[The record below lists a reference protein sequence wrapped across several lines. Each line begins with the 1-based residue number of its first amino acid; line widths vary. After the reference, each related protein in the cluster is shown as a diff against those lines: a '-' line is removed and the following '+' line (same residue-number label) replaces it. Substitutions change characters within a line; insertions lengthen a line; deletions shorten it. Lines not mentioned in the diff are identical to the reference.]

1 MRPVNLI
8 PPDARRGDRAP
19 MRVGSVSYIVIGA
32 LAAALLGAIALG
44 FTGKQV
50 SDRKAEVAELTQQ
63 QQQVTAQAQ
72 SLQSFV
78 DFRSV
83 QETRAATVA
92 SLAQSRFDWDR
103 VLNELARVI
112 PANVWLTQLT
122 GTVSPSV
129 QIDGG
134 ADVPTRDSVNGPA
147 LEVVGCATSQDE
159 VAGFVSDLEDI
170 DGVTRVGVSSSKLPD
185 SSSGSGAAATG
196 ATVSSGSDD
205 TSDDCRTRDFIARFE
220 LVVAFDAVPVPD
232 TASSA
237 PGVPAPATTPSG
249 STPASAP
256 TQPSAEAAS
265 ASQAASQT
273 KKATDIIPGG

>member
-1 MRPVNLI
+1 
-8 PPDARRGDRAP
+8 

-44 FTGKQV
+44 FTSKQV
-50 SDRKAEVAELTQQ
+50 SDRKAEVTQLTQQ
-63 QQQVTAQAQ
+63 EQQVTAQAQ

-92 SLAQSRFDWDR
+92 SLAQSRFDWER

-122 GTVSPSV
+122 GTVSPAV

-134 ADVPTRDSVNGPA
+134 ADVQTRDSVNGPA

-159 VAGFVSDLEDI
+159 VAAFVSDLEDI

-185 SSSGSGAAATG
+185 STTSGAAATG
-196 ATVSSGSDD
+196 GGAAPSSGSDD
-205 TSDDCRTRDFIARFE
+205 TSDDCRTRDFITRFE

-232 TASSA
+232 TATSA
-237 PGVPAPATTPSG
+237 PSVPAPAAAPSG
-249 STPASAP
+249 STPAATAP
-256 TQPSAEAAS
+256 AQPSAEAAS